1 LKIAEEERKEYEVTV
16 LSHDDITTFP
26 RIGEAVETRMV
37 TYVAAGL
44 PPMTIN
50 IPKKEWTLEL
60 EKKLIREDI
69 ERRLKFKPETYRV

>member
-1 LKIAEEERKEYEVTV
+1 VEEEKREYEVV
-16 LSHDDITTFP
+16 ILGRDEIVVYP
-26 RIGEAVETRMV
+26 RLGEAVPTMMI

-44 PPMTIN
+44 PPATIE
-50 IPKKEWTLEL
+50 IPKAEYSLEL

>member
-1 LKIAEEERKEYEVTV
+1 VAKKEEYEVTV
-16 LSHDDITTFP
+16 LIREDVTTYP
-26 RIGEAVETRMV
+26 RIGEPMETRMV

-44 PPMTIN
+44 APNTIR

-69 ERRLKFKPETYRV
+69 ERRLKVKPEVYKV